1 MTSTGTNIWFTRADA
16 PLERDW
22 VKRFDPLHW
31 TVDFPA
37 GASASLVTGAH
48 DMTVEAGFLRKG
60 DLIGLIF
67 ESRDRRAHAAH
78 AREER
83 RDYSGCVLKFR
94 WVAEGL
100 MPLDAANGATL
111 TIEGEDA
118 DGTARSWYVRLW
130 NYAVGSASDAVVTI
144 NFDALDAGYSLPGER
159 VFVHNIT
166 RIFVSIVPPDYV
178 SGSSVMRVAA
188 GRVRLSDI
196 RCDGPGSVVPDN
208 DCVVPELPLG
218 ICTAYDDCYD
228 LAPERI
234 VAAAKRLGYRG
245 TINHYIGMSHYSTL
259 GADGLVDAGAGMNA
273 AARAWHAELARAA
286 KAHGF
291 ELIFSLSF
299 ELPESRAPGA
309 WAQRTSAG
317 AKGLTGYDPPSVLL
331 SPAHVGAVGY
341 LSRIAGELVG
351 LSVAAGLV
359 PRIQVGEPWWWVT
372 AAHEI
377 CLYDDAA
384 RVAFGAALGGSPVA
398 IGDIRGSKS
407 AAEKALLDAAGVL
420 LAGAT
425 AAVFASA
432 RAVSAAV
439 VTHLLVYLPGPMDPA
454 APEVRRAN
462 LPVAWASPAADVL
475 QLEDYE
481 WVTGGADARRR
492 GAYAAVEARL
502 GYGPANQHYLSGFA
516 SAATRGADWRAIVA
530 AADEARG
537 RGVGQV
543 LVWALPQIM
552 RDGLTIFGGD
562 DEMDAF
568 DEVDFP
574 IAIGVEA
581 SVAPGFSTNVVTSAS
596 GHEFRNANWA
606 SARLR
611 FDAGPG
617 VRGDAEL
624 ETLIAFFRARRGSA
638 VGFRFRDP
646 YDFSSGGMTGAAGAL
661 DQVLGSGDGVR
672 TRFALVKH
680 YGNEERRI
688 TRPVAGSV
696 VVAVSGVAR
705 ATGWT
710 IEAGGTLLFDVAP
723 GAGAAVTAGY
733 LFDVPVR
740 FGDDRLEINRA
751 SFLAGA
757 APSVPLIEVREG

>member
-1 MTSTGTNIWFTRADA
+1 MNLWFTRADA
-16 PLERDW
+16 PLERGW

-31 TVDFPA
+31 TVDFPS

-48 DMTVEAGFLRKG
+48 EMAVEAGFLRLG
-60 DLIGLIF
+60 DLVGLIF
-67 ESRDRRAHAAH
+67 ESRDRRAHPAH

-94 WVAEGL
+94 WVADGL

-118 DGTARSWYVRLW
+118 AGVARAWYVRLW
-130 NYAVGSASDAVVTI
+130 NYAVGSASDAVVTLD
-144 NFDALDAGYSLPGER
+144 FDALDAGYSLPGER
-159 VFVHNIT
+159 VFVHNIS
-166 RIFVSIVPPDYV
+166 RMFVSIVPPDYV
-178 SGSSVMRVAA
+178 SGSAAMRVAA
-188 GRVRLSDI
+188 GRVRISDL
-196 RCDGPGSVVPDN
+196 RGDGAGSVVAIN
-208 DCVVPELPLG
+208 DCVVPELPVG
-218 ICTAYDDCYD
+218 ICTAYDDTYD
-228 LAPERI
+228 LPPERI
-234 VAAAKRLGYRG
+234 VAAAERLGYRG
-245 TINHYIGMSHYSTL
+245 TINHYIGMSHYSML
-259 GADGLVDAGAGMNA
+259 GVDGLVDASAGMNA
-273 AARAWHAELARAA
+273 AALAWHVELARAA

-299 ELPESRAPGA
+299 ELPESRCPDA
-309 WAQRTSAG
+309 WVQRTSGG

-331 SPAHVGAVGY
+331 SPAKAEAVEY
-341 LSRIAGELVG
+341 LARIAAQLVG
-351 LSVAAGLV
+351 VSVAAGLV
-359 PRIQVGEPWWWVT
+359 PRVQVGEPWWWVT
-372 AAHEI
+372 ARHEI

-384 RVAFGAALGGSPVA
+384 RAALGGAPVA
-398 IGDIRGSKS
+398 IGDIRGAKS
-407 AAEKALLDAAGVL
+407 AVEKALLDAAGVV

-425 AAVFASA
+425 AAIFGAA
-432 RAVSAAV
+432 RAVSAAC
-439 VTHLLVYLPGPMDPA
+439 VTHLLVYLPGPLDPA

-462 LPVAWASPAADVL
+462 LPVGWASPAADVF

-481 WVTGGADARRR
+481 WVTARADQRRR

-502 GYGPANQHYLSGFA
+502 GYGPDKQHYLSGFA
-516 SAATRGADWRAIVA
+516 AAVTACADWRAIVA
-530 AADEARG
+530 AADEARR
-537 RGVGQV
+537 RGVAQTMI
-543 LVWALPQIM
+543 WALPQVM
-552 RDGLTIFGGD
+552 RDGVTLFASAGFGGD
-562 DEMDAF
+562 DEMNAF

-574 IAIGVEA
+574 IGIGAEA

-624 ETLIAFFRARRGSA
+624 ETLIGFFRARRGSA

-646 YDFSSGGMTGAAGAL
+646 YDCSSSGMTGACASA
-661 DQVLGSGDGVR
+661 DQMLGTGDGARV
-672 TRFALVKH
+672 RFALVKQ
-680 YGNEERRI
+680 YGGGEERRI

-696 VVAVSGVAR
+696 VVAVGGVAR
-705 ATGWT
+705 VTGWT
-710 IEAGGTLLFDVAP
+710 VEAGGTLLFDVAP
-723 GAGAAVTAGY
+723 AAGAAVTAGY

-740 FGDDRLEINRA
+740 FAEDRLEINRT

-757 APSVPLIEVREG
+757 APSVPLIEVREP

>member
-1 MTSTGTNIWFTRADA
+1 MNLWFTREDA
-16 PLERDW
+16 PLERGW

-31 TVDFPA
+31 TVDFPS

-48 DMTVEAGFLRKG
+48 EMAVEAGFLRLG
-60 DLIGLIF
+60 DLVGLIF
-67 ESRDRRAHAAH
+67 ESRDRRAHPAH

-94 WVAEGL
+94 WVADGL

-118 DGTARSWYVRLW
+118 AGAPRAWYVRLW

-144 NFDALDAGYSLPGER
+144 DFDALDAGYSLPGER
-159 VFVHNIT
+159 VFVRNIS
-166 RIFVSIVPPDYV
+166 RMFVSIVPPDYV
-178 SGSSVMRVAA
+178 AGSAVMRVAA
-188 GRVRLSDI
+188 GRVRISDL
-196 RCDGPGSVVPDN
+196 RCDGAGSVVAIN
-208 DCVVPELPLG
+208 DCVVPELPVG
-218 ICTAYDDCYD
+218 ICTAYDDSYD

-234 VAAAKRLGYRG
+234 VAAAERLGYRG

-259 GADGLVDAGAGMNA
+259 GVDGLVDASAGMNA
-273 AARAWHAELARAA
+273 AALAWHVELARSA
-286 KAHGF
+286 KAHDF

-299 ELPESRAPGA
+299 ELPESRCPDA
-309 WAQRTSAG
+309 WAQRTSGG

-331 SPAHVGAVGY
+331 SPAKAEAVGY
-341 LSRIAGELVG
+341 LARIAAQLVEV
-351 LSVAAGLV
+351 SVAAGLM
-359 PRIQVGEPWWWVT
+359 PRVQVGEPWWWVT
-372 AAHEI
+372 ARHEI

-384 RVAFGAALGGSPVA
+384 RAALGGAPVA
-398 IGDIRGSKS
+398 IGDIRGAKS
-407 AAEKALLDAAGVL
+407 AVEKALLDAAGVV

-425 AAVFASA
+425 AAIFAA
-432 RAVSAAV
+432 AKAVRADC
-439 VTHLLVYLPGPMDPA
+439 VTHLLVYLPGPLDPA

-481 WVTGGADARRR
+481 WVTARADQRRR

-502 GYGPANQHYLSGFA
+502 GYGPDKQHYLSGFA
-516 SAATRGADWRAIVA
+516 AAGTARADWRAIVA

-537 RGVGQV
+537 RGVAKV
-543 LVWALPQIM
+543 LIWALPQIM
-552 RDGLTIFGGD
+552 RDGVTLFGGD
-562 DEMDAF
+562 DEMNAF

-574 IAIGVEA
+574 IGIGAEA

-624 ETLIAFFRARRGSA
+624 ETLIGFFRARRGSA
-638 VGFRFRDP
+638 VGFRFRDH
-646 YDFSSGGMTGAAGAL
+646 YDCSSSGMTGAAGAG
-661 DQVLGSGDGVR
+661 DQLIGVGDGAR
-672 TRFALVKH
+672 TGFALVKH
-680 YGNEERRI
+680 YGGEERRI

-696 VVAVSGVAR
+696 LVSVDGVDLAS
-705 ATGWT
+705 GWT
-710 IEAGGTLLFDVAP
+710 VEAGGMVLFDDP
-723 GAGAAVTAGY
+723 PLAGGEVRAGF

-740 FGDDRLEINRA
+740 FGEDRLEVNRA

-757 APSVPLIEVREG
+757 APSVPLIEVRET

>member
-1 MTSTGTNIWFTRADA
+1 MNLWFTRADA
-16 PLERDW
+16 PLERGW

-37 GASASLVTGAH
+37 GASASVVTGAH
-48 DMTVEAGFLRKG
+48 EMAVEASFLRLG
-60 DLIGLIF
+60 DLVGLIF
-67 ESRDRRAHAAH
+67 ESKDRRAHAAH

-83 RDYSGCVLKFR
+83 RDYSGCVLRFR

-118 DGTARSWYVRLW
+118 AGVARSWYVRLW
-130 NYAVGSASDAVVTI
+130 NYAVGSPSDAVVTLD
-144 NFDALDAGYSLPGER
+144 FDALDAGYSLPGER
-159 VFVHNIT
+159 IFVRSIS
-166 RIFVSIVPPDYV
+166 RMFVSIVPPDYV
-178 SGSSVMRVAA
+178 SGSAAMRVAA
-188 GRVRLSDI
+188 GRVRVSDL
-196 RCDGPGSVVPDN
+196 RCDGPGSVVAIN
-208 DCVVPELPLG
+208 DCVVPELPVG

-234 VAAAKRLGYRG
+234 VAAAERLGYRG

-259 GADGLVDAGAGMNA
+259 GADGMVDATAGMNA
-273 AARAWHAELARAA
+273 AALAWHAELARAA

-299 ELPESRAPGA
+299 ELPESRCPAA

-317 AKGLTGYDPPSVLL
+317 AKGLTAYEPPSVLL
-331 SPAHVGAVGY
+331 SPAKAEAVGY
-341 LSRIAGELVG
+341 LSRIAAQLVG
-351 LSVAAGLV
+351 VSVAAGLV
-359 PRIQVGEPWWWVT
+359 PRVQVGEPWWWVT
-372 AAHEI
+372 AGHEI

-384 RVAFGAALGGSPVA
+384 RAAFGAALGGAPVV
-398 IGDIRGSKS
+398 IGDIRGTKS
-407 AAEKALLDAAGVL
+407 AAEMALLDAAGVV
-420 LAGAT
+420 LASAT
-425 AAVFASA
+425 AAIFAA
-432 RAVSAAV
+432 AKAVSAAC
-439 VTHLLVYLPGPMDPA
+439 VTHLLVYLPGPMDPVS
-454 APEVRRAN
+454 PEVRRAN
-462 LPVAWASPAADVL
+462 LPVGWASPAADVL

-481 WVTGGADARRR
+481 WVTGGATTRRR

-502 GYGPANQHYLSGFA
+502 GYSPGKQHYLSGFA
-516 SAATRGADWRAIVA
+516 AAATARADWRAVVA

-537 RGVGQV
+537 RGVGAV
-543 LVWALPQIM
+543 LIWALPQVM
-552 RDGLTIFGGD
+552 RDGLTLFGGD
-562 DEMDAF
+562 HDMDAF

-574 IAIGVEA
+574 IGIGAEA

-624 ETLIAFFRARRGSA
+624 ETLIGFFRARRGSA

-646 YDFSSGGMTGAAGAL
+646 YDFSSSGMTGTAGVG
-661 DQVLGSGDGVR
+661 DQLLGVGDGVR
-672 TRFALVKH
+672 ARFSLVKH
-680 YGNEERRI
+680 YGGEERRI

-696 VVAVSGVAR
+696 LVSVGGVAR
-705 ATGWT
+705 ASGWT
-710 IEAGGTLLFDVAP
+710 IEAGGAVLFDVAP
-723 GAGAAVTAGY
+723 VAGAEVRAGF

-740 FGDDRLEINRA
+740 FGEDRLEINRA

-757 APSVPLIEVREG
+757 APSVPLIEVREA